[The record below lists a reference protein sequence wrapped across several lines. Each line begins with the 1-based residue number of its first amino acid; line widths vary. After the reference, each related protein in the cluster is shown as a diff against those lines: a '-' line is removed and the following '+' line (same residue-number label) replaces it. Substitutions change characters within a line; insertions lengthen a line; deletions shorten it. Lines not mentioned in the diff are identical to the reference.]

1 MEKLNNSGKV
11 MVALG
16 GVEYA
21 YRLDMGA
28 LLVFEQFTAKLPEE
42 LKTPQRI
49 ATMMHY
55 ACLYNAQGFDMT
67 YDEFIACIDSVE
79 VLEQLQAASAQEEKR
94 WNVRN
99 LAGFEQK
106 TEEEASAESKKN

>member
-1 MEKLNNSGKV
+1 MEKVVNKGKV
-11 MVALG
+11 VTLG

-42 LKTPQRI
+42 MKTPQRM

-55 ACLYNAQGFDMT
+55 ACLYSAPGFEMS
-67 YDEFIACIDSVE
+67 YDEFIACIDTVE
-79 VLEQLQAASAQEEKR
+79 VLKQLREASAAEEKR
-94 WNVRN
+94 WDARN
-99 LAGFEQK
+99 LAGMEVH
-106 TEEEASAESKKN
+106 TEEEATESKKN